1 MEWHERWKWQHTE
14 IYLSAY
20 NRSLPATGKLDNT
33 VYRTFLFQLRHD
45 KNSIFQFCSPNE
57 ETAHVENESLDH
69 QSKIRRELP
78 RTFFCSIRVG
88 FAHLYVRT
96 PCACIFSIAAEEVR
110 SEAGKD
116 QYDDLD
122 VEMTCK
128 YGPILCP
135 NNISPSW
142 KTIPISMIWAP
153 WWWKTG

>member
-1 MEWHERWKWQHTE
+1 MNAE
-14 IYLSAY
+14 S
-20 NRSLPATGKLDNT
+20 DNIPKYTWVRIT
-33 VYRTFLFQLRHD
+33 VPSQPPESSIIRYIELLFFQLRHD

-96 PCACIFSIAAEEVR
+96 PCACILSIAAEEVR